1 MPFCNKDK
9 LPVLQATLTS
19 LFLSD
24 RIQIV
29 QLKLIAVELHGEG
42 YTTMW
47 SLTGLKNYH
56 LQNTCA

>member
-42 YTTMW
+42 YTTM
-47 SLTGLKNYH
+47 
-56 LQNTCA
+56 